1 MKNGK
6 NPSLRQ
12 KKVIKS
18 HGLDPG
24 KWLVVKDLGDK
35 IEVVSRIAL
44 KKVGV
49 KPKTRILFV
58 E

>member
-6 NPSLRQ
+6 KPSLRQ
-12 KKVIKS
+12 KKVIRS

-24 KWLVVKDLGDK
+24 KWLVVKDLGNQ

-44 KKVGV
+44 KKTGS
-49 KPKTRILFV
+49 KPKTRTLVV